1 MQKQKNPLPK
11 RQRTIRVT
19 SPEERAAQAKW
30 ENDHHK
36 AIAGY
41 YFDDTPTLPN
51 LARGAYHW
59 IMGNVFSS
67 SEDPEDY
74 EYITGEA
81 PAVGPT
87 GKLPKVVNSTSKK
100 VIREVV
106 GKRPEKTAEKV
117 ISNVRKI
124 FDKGY
129 SAGKREGV
137 AEAASETANRMQQ
150 RVERAYR
157 AGLGRGEQ
165 RGTINTSSRLGEELA
180 AARQAQAQSAERV
193 AQLEQELATAGQA
206 GTQSS
211 ARIAQLEEELA
222 AARQA
227 AERATQTGQAAGQ
240 TATQASRGFWG
251 NIGRVLWE
259 TKGNNF
265 GPYYTVR
272 NTFRVPGYMI
282 GFPWIAGA
290 IGGSAPRY
298 FEYAGESFGKGY
310 RAGIGDTST
319 VATSPTE
326 KKDTVFINQ
335 SDSSQ
340 VSRSNTNPDTQFNPG
355 KQVIN
360 NDSLTQE
367 QLEALMEQLF

>member
-11 RQRTIRVT
+11 RSRTIRVA
-19 SPEERAAQAKW
+19 SPEERATQAKW

-51 LARGAYHW
+51 IARGAYHW
-59 IMGNVFSS
+59 LMGNIFSS

-100 VIREVV
+100 VVREVV
-106 GKRPEKTAEKV
+106 GKRPEEVAEKV
-117 ISNVRKI
+117 ISNVRKV

-129 SAGKREGV
+129 SAGKKEG
-137 AEAASETANRMQQ
+137 AAQAASETASRMQQ
-150 RVERAYR
+150 RVERAYK
-157 AGLGRGEQ
+157 AGFGRGEQ
-165 RGTINTSSRLGEELA
+165 RGTINTSTRLGEELA
-180 AARQAQAQSAERV
+180 AARQTQAQSAERV
-193 AQLEQELATAGQA
+193 TQLEQELSSVRQA

-211 ARIAQLEEELA
+211 ERIAQLEGELA
-222 AARQA
+222 TARQA

-240 TATQASRGFWG
+240 ATTQASRGFWG
-251 NIGRVLWE
+251 NVGRVLWE

-272 NTFRVPGYMI
+272 NTFRVPGYMAVA
-282 GFPWIAGA
+282 PWAAGA
-290 IGGSAPRY
+290 LRGSGPRY
-298 FEYAGESFGKGY
+298 LEYAGEAFEKG
-310 RAGIGDTST
+310 RRKASGDTTT
-319 VATSPTE
+319 VATPRIQQDTAKSNNMQVQQNTE
-326 KKDTVFINQ
+326 T
-335 SDSSQ
+335 
-340 VSRSNTNPDTQFNPG
+340 TP
-355 KQVIN
+355 
-360 NDSLTQE
+360 DSLTEE
-367 QLEALMEQLF
+367 QLNLLLDQWVNSQ

>member
-19 SPEERAAQAKW
+19 SPQEKAAQAKW

-41 YFDDTPTLPN
+41 YFNDTPTLPN

-81 PAVGPT
+81 PAVGPVS
-87 GKLPKVVNSTSKK
+87 KLPKVVNSTSKK

-106 GKRPEKTAEKV
+106 GKRPEETAKKV

-129 SAGKREGV
+129 SADKREGV

-193 AQLEQELATAGQA
+193 SQLEQEL
-206 GTQSS
+206 S
-211 ARIAQLEEELA
+211 

-227 AERATQTGQAAGQ
+227 TEGATQAGQTAGQ

-251 NIGRVLWE
+251 NVGRVLWE

-319 VATSPTE
+319 VATPPTE

-367 QLEALMEQLF
+367 QLEALMNELF

>member
-11 RQRTIRVT
+11 RQRTIRIT
-19 SPEERAAQAKW
+19 SPQEKAAQAKW

-81 PAVGPT
+81 PAVGPV

-129 SAGKREGV
+129 SAGKREG
-137 AEAASETANRMQQ
+137 AAQAASETASRMQQ
-150 RVERAYR
+150 RVERAYQV
-157 AGLGRGEQ
+157 GLGRGEQ

-180 AARQAQAQSAERV
+180 AARQTQAQSAERV
-193 AQLEQELATAGQA
+193 TQLEQELSAARQA

-211 ARIAQLEEELA
+211 ERIAQLEEQLS

-227 AERATQTGQAAGQ
+227 TEGATQAGQTAGQ

-251 NIGRVLWE
+251 NVGRVLWE
-259 TKGNNF
+259 TEKNNF
-265 GPYYTVR
+265 GPNHYIAR
-272 NTFRVPGYMI
+272 NTFLRTPIYI
-282 GFPWIAGA
+282 GTSMKTFPWMAGA
-290 IGGSAPRY
+290 LVGYVPRY
-298 FEYAGESFGKGY
+298 LEEAGESFEKG
-310 RAGIGDTST
+310 RRNASGDTTT
-319 VATSPTE
+319 VTTPPAKEDSAKSSNVQQNTE
-326 KKDTVFINQ
+326 VT
-335 SDSSQ
+335 
-340 VSRSNTNPDTQFNPG
+340 P
-355 KQVIN
+355 
-360 NDSLTQE
+360 DSLTEE
-367 QLEALMEQLF
+367 QLNALLNQWVNNQ

>member
-11 RQRTIRVT
+11 RQRTIRIA

-74 EYITGEA
+74 EHITGEA

-129 SAGKREGV
+129 SAGKKEGV
-137 AEAASETANRMQQ
+137 AEAASETASRMQQ

-165 RGTINTSSRLGEELA
+165 RGTINTSSKLGEELA

-193 AQLEQELATAGQA
+193 TQLEQELATAGQA

-211 ARIAQLEEELA
+211 ARIAQLEEQLS

-227 AERATQTGQAAGQ
+227 AEG
-240 TATQASRGFWG
+240 ATQASQTAGQAATQAGRGFWG
-251 NIGRVLWE
+251 NVGRVLWE

-272 NTFRVPGYMI
+272 NTFRVPSYMAVV
-282 GFPWIAGA
+282 PWAAGA
-290 IGGSAPRY
+290 LRGSAPRY
-298 FEYAGESFGKGY
+298 LEYAGEAFEKG
-310 RAGIGDTST
+310 RRKASGDTTT
-319 VATSPTE
+319 VATPPKVKADSAKSSNAQQNTE
-326 KKDTVFINQ
+326 AT
-335 SDSSQ
+335 
-340 VSRSNTNPDTQFNPG
+340 P
-355 KQVIN
+355 
-360 NDSLTQE
+360 DSLTEE
-367 QLEALMEQLF
+367 QLNVLLNQWVNSQ

>member
-19 SPEERAAQAKW
+19 SPEEKAAQAKW

-59 IMGNVFSS
+59 IMGNIFSS

-81 PAVGPT
+81 PAVGPVS
-87 GKLPKVVNSTSKK
+87 KLPKVVNSTSKK

-106 GKRPEKTAEKV
+106 GKRPEKVSEKV

-129 SAGKREGV
+129 SAGKKEGV

-165 RGTINTSSRLGEELA
+165 RGTINTSSKLGEELA

-193 AQLEQELATAGQA
+193 T
-206 GTQSS
+206 
-211 ARIAQLEEELA
+211 QLEEQLS

-227 AERATQTGQAAGQ
+227 AEGETQAGQTIGQ

-251 NIGRVLWE
+251 NTGRVLWE
-259 TKGNNF
+259 TKKNNF

-272 NTFRVPGYMI
+272 NTFRVPGYMAVV
-282 GFPWIAGA
+282 PWAAGA
-290 IGGSAPRY
+290 LRGSAPRY
-298 FEYAGESFGKGY
+298 LEYAGEAFEKGRR
-310 RAGIGDTST
+310 RASGDTTT
-319 VATSPTE
+319 VNTPTE

-335 SDSSQ
+335 QDSSQ
-340 VSRSNTNPDTQFNPG
+340 VNRPNTNSNTQFNPG

>member
-11 RQRTIRVT
+11 RQRTIRIA

-41 YFDDTPTLPN
+41 YFNDTPTLPN

-81 PAVGPT
+81 PAVGPV

-129 SAGKREGV
+129 SAGKKEG
-137 AEAASETANRMQQ
+137 AAQAASETASIMQQ
-150 RVERAYR
+150 KLKRAYQV
-157 AGLGRGEQ
+157 GLGRGEQ

-211 ARIAQLEEELA
+211 ARITQLEEELA

-227 AERATQTGQAAGQ
+227 AERVTQTGQAAGQ
-240 TATQASRGFWG
+240 TATQAGRGFWG
-251 NIGRVLWE
+251 NVGRVLWE
-259 TKGNNF
+259 TEKNNF

-319 VATSPTE
+319 VATPPTE

>member
-11 RQRTIRVT
+11 RQRTIRVA
-19 SPEERAAQAKW
+19 SPEEKAAQAKW

-51 LARGAYHW
+51 LAKGAYHW
-59 IMGNVFSS
+59 FMGNILSS

-74 EYITGEA
+74 EHITGEA
-81 PAVGPT
+81 PAVGPV

-129 SAGKREGV
+129 SAGKREG
-137 AEAASETANRMQQ
+137 AAQAASETASRMQQ

-157 AGLGRGEQ
+157 AGLGRGEH

-193 AQLEQELATAGQA
+193 AQLEQQLASAGQV

-211 ARIAQLEEELA
+211 ARITQLEEELA

-240 TATQASRGFWG
+240 AATQTGRGFWG
-251 NIGRVLWE
+251 NAGRVLWE
-259 TKGNNF
+259 TEKNNF

-326 KKDTVFINQ
+326 KRDTA
-335 SDSSQ
+335 
-340 VSRSNTNPDTQFNPG
+340 RSNNVQQNTETTP
-355 KQVIN
+355 
-360 NDSLTQE
+360 DSLTEE
-367 QLEALMEQLF
+367 QLNILLNQWVNSQ

>member
-11 RQRTIRVT
+11 RQRTIRIA

-81 PAVGPT
+81 PAVGPV

-129 SAGKREGV
+129 SAGKKEGV
-137 AEAASETANRMQQ
+137 AEAASETASRMQQ

-157 AGLGRGEQ
+157 VGLGRGEQ

-180 AARQAQAQSAERV
+180 AARQAQAQSAER
-193 AQLEQELATAGQA
+193 
-206 GTQSS
+206 
-211 ARIAQLEEELA
+211 IAQLEEQLS

-227 AERATQTGQAAGQ
+227 TEGATQAGQ
-240 TATQASRGFWG
+240 TAGQAATQASRGFWG
-251 NIGRVLWE
+251 NVGRVLWE

-272 NTFRVPGYMI
+272 NTFRVPGYMAVV
-282 GFPWIAGA
+282 PWAAGA
-290 IGGSAPRY
+290 LRGSAPRY
-298 FEYAGESFGKGY
+298 LEYAGEAFEKG
-310 RAGIGDTST
+310 RRKASRDTTT
-319 VATSPTE
+319 VATPPAQKDSTRSSNVQEQQNTEAPT
-326 KKDTVFINQ
+326 
-335 SDSSQ
+335 
-340 VSRSNTNPDTQFNPG
+340 
-355 KQVIN
+355 
-360 NDSLTQE
+360 DSLTQE
-367 QLEALMEQLF
+367 DLRILLDQLASQQ